1 MQTDFLLPFF
11 AFPFCHFSRF
21 FPFSPFLVRFNPHV
35 CEIGAVLS
43 HRNSSWEGCT
53 GALYSC
59 PLSRPVCLPL
69 PCRQVLPVQTVVL
82 LTTGHHPAAA
92 HFCFTLAGISSP
104 ARNLPILPSPLL
116 TSEPSLPVIN
126 TLASWP
132 HKLSVDTLGPEP
144 DPPPTAPAAASSLRL
159 QPQLCGR
166 QFPFPCS
173 LPLHFGQDPSAS
185 CPKAPCPLLPGAA
198 CLPAPCS
205 LLLAL

>member
-1 MQTDFLLPFF
+1 M
-11 AFPFCHFSRF
+11 
-21 FPFSPFLVRFNPHV
+21 
-35 CEIGAVLS
+35 
-43 HRNSSWEGCT
+43 
-53 GALYSC
+53 C

-82 LTTGHHPAAA
+82 LTTGHPAAA

-104 ARNLPILPSPLL
+104 ARNLAILPSPLL
-116 TSEPSLPVIN
+116 TSEPFLPVIN

-144 DPPPTAPAAASSLRL
+144 DPPPTASAAASSLRL
-159 QPQLCGR
+159 QPQLCG
-166 QFPFPCS
+166 QQLPFPCS

-185 CPKAPCPLLPGAA
+185 CPKAPCPLSPGAA